1 MYCPLVL
8 LPERGHLFWSLGSF
22 HSVYSPRM
30 LSGADIALS
39 TCEVTMKP
47 QSCSRRDC
55 GRKVVKIVAASDF
68 IKDGDRR
75 TRIITEPARS
85 QSPLWKSHDP
95 PDAFV
100 SDLLWTLLWW
110 KRITVFKKPGFQFTL
125 FLSSLQLH
133 LKAPG
138 SENKDL
144 SRFSLSFS
152 CKSLV
157 LVSDEVTSALFTFN
171 TQSFLTNVVKI
182 FDGICHF
189 VIDAVGAL

>member
-1 MYCPLVL
+1 M
-8 LPERGHLFWSLGSF
+8 
-22 HSVYSPRM
+22 
-30 LSGADIALS
+30 
-39 TCEVTMKP
+39 
-47 QSCSRRDC
+47 
-55 GRKVVKIVAASDF
+55 
-68 IKDGDRR
+68 
-75 TRIITEPARS
+75 
-85 QSPLWKSHDP
+85 
-95 PDAFV
+95 
-100 SDLLWTLLWW
+100 
-110 KRITVFKKPGFQFTL
+110 FKKPGFQLTL

-157 LVSDEVTSALFTFN
+157 LVSDEVTSALFTFD